1 MARVSALSLPPCG
14 LARDL
19 DAAPGWLADS
29 PVSAHRA
36 A

>member
-1 MARVSALSLPPCG
+1 MR

-19 DAAPGWLADS
+19 DAAPDWLEDS

-36 A
+36 AQ